1 MTRERVNCTSWAT
14 DEKRQSVNTFSAFFV
29 CLKLESL
36 QLIEYHRVF
45 RSVDHANG
53 KINVF
58 SFIEIM
64 SKLRSVAMQEERK
77 NQIIGQV
84 KSISKLN
91 KYISRKY
98 SKIFHH

>member
-1 MTRERVNCTSWAT
+1 MRWVI
-14 DEKRQSVNTFSAFFV
+14 DEKRQSVNTFSDFSV
-29 CLKLESL
+29 CLKFESL

-45 RSVDHANG
+45 RSVDHARG

-64 SKLRSVAMQEERK
+64 SKLRSVATREERK
-77 NQIIGQV
+77 NRIIGQV

-91 KYISRKY
+91 K
-98 SKIFHH
+98 